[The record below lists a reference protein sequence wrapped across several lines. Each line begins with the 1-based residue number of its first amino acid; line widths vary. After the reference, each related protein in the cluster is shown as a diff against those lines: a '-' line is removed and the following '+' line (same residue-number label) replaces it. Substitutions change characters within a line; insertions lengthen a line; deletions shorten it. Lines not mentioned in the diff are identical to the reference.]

1 MAGSTL
7 PLNSIAAS
15 LSAASS
21 TLSMGTEGAV
31 SSTVPTTTSTLAADG
46 LITTLTTLV
55 SGDPNC
61 TVSSIISTA
70 SMSPDYEQ
78 EQQDHNIYIM
88 PLFTQIIWSF
98 IFGSMIFVAA
108 GGNIIVIWIVLTHK
122 RMAITNYFLVN
133 LSLADTMVAL
143 LNVLENFIYML
154 NGDWPFGEVY
164 CKVSNFVAILSVAAS
179 VFTLMAISIGIC
191 HCLNVP
197 GHCAPVEA
205 ANVTHYDPEHNR
217 LYLDLQQSS
226 LLAKHHLLDNVA
238 GKFQKWR
245 LSRLFHWRQ
254 FLSLSMSSAVN
265 FADRRLA
272 LIFSLLFLSLFLSP
286 CSYNILILLVT
297 YMLPIVSMSY
307 TYFRVGKE
315 LWGSQ
320 SIGECTAKQMESIK
334 SKRKIVKMM
343 MIVVA
348 IFGICWFPYH
358 VYFLLAHHYP
368 SIVSSEYAQHTYLSI
383 YWLAM
388 SNRYRNWC
396 RKQSNIKQKVSF
408 ECILTTLFFF
418 FILYSMYNPFVYCWM
433 NSSCASEACTTDM
446 RVRFNGNGNITLQ
459 ATSATDA
466 PGTTGSSATSPL
478 QSKFTFSREML

>member
-1 MAGSTL
+1 MSSPLVTSLYGILSPSSNGGSTL

-122 RMAITNYFLVN
+122 RMRTVTNYFLVN

-154 NGDWPFGEVY
+154 NGDWPFGEMY

-179 VFTLMAISIGIC
+179 VFTLMAISIDRYLAIVHPLRPRMSRTMTLNIIVCIWIC
-191 HCLNVP
+191 
-197 GHCAPVEA
+197 
-205 ANVTHYDPEHNR
+205 
-217 LYLDLQQSS
+217 SS
-226 LLAKHHLLDNVA
+226 LLSLPNIIYSTTLLESFRNGD
-238 GKFQKWR
+238 
-245 LSRLFHWRQ
+245 SRVICYLEWYDGPSTKSR
-254 FLSLSMSSAVN
+254 MEY
-265 FADRRLA
+265 
-272 LIFSLLFLSLFLSP
+272 I
-286 CSYNILILLVT
+286 YNILILLVT

-388 SNRYRNWC
+388 SN
-396 RKQSNIKQKVSF
+396 
-408 ECILTTLFFF
+408 
-418 FILYSMYNPFVYCWM
+418 SMYNPFVYCWM
-433 NSSCASEACTTDM
+433 NSRFRQGFKNIFCCTCLRQKDQNM
-446 RVRFNGNGNITLQ
+446 FDKPR
-459 ATSATDA
+459 
-466 PGTTGSSATSPL
+466 
-478 QSKFTFSREML
+478 